1 MVIDLLLL
9 VIILITIF
17 LKTNK
22 KNNFSDNKIIL
33 FNDLVNNH
41 YKIIFPNN
49 ANRNAAGFR
58 FFKYIYDNLATSEE
72 LFDTYNQ
79 FYCAVSGSIVSPE
92 NPNNFS
98 VLKVSDNNNRCIF
111 GKYYR
116 CCVPCNCD
124 IMKYAQVTKTKIEIP
139 KNSGKFFYKNLLTIG
154 DPCETISSTN
164 KLPNEVDQNVFKCN
178 RKKNLELGYRV
189 DKNGKL
195 TEEEG
200 RLVIGVLYP
209 IKENEKKLV
218 DESLEICTTGT
229 KRLYSDPDNLQYGM
243 GDIFVKIALMNNK
256 KKYTNSDND
265 LCKL

>member
-1 MVIDLLLL
+1 MTIDLLLL
-9 VIILITIF
+9 VIILIIMF
-17 LKTNK
+17 LKTNNL
-22 KNNFSDNKIIL
+22 NNYSDYKLSL
-33 FNDLVNNH
+33 FNNLMSNH
-41 YKIIFPNN
+41 YDKIFPNN

-98 VLKVSDNNNRCIF
+98 VLKVSKSNNKCIF

-124 IMKYAQVTKTKIEIP
+124 IMKYAQVTKTKLEIP
-139 KNSGKFFYKNLLTIG
+139 KNSGKFFYKNLITIG
-154 DPCETISSTN
+154 DPCETLSSTN
-164 KLPNEVDQNVFKCN
+164 KLPNEVDQNVFKCIN
-178 RKKNLELGYRV
+178 NKLDKGYRL
-189 DKNGKL
+189 DKNGRL
-195 TEEEG
+195 TEEAG

-209 IKENEKKLV
+209 IKENEKILV

-256 KKYTNSDND
+256 KKYTNSDDD
-265 LCKL
+265 LCEL